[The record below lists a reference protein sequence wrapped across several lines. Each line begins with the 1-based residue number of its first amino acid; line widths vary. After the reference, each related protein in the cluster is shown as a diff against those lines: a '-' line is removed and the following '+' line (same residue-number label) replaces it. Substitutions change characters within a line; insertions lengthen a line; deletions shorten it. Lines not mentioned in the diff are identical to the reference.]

1 MAAPKP
7 KDLQH
12 EEAALR
18 KRLDFVSELKQSLA
32 QAEGLPAQAV
42 GAYTGIID
50 GVGCLGGVTWNDM
63 LLHVRLLSVCPVGGP
78 CTHDAQQTFCCAC
91 ETQS

>member
-32 QAEGLPAQAV
+32 QADGLPAQAIA
-42 GAYTGIID
+42 AYTGIID
-50 GVGCLGGVTWNDM
+50 GAGCCRDRTLTC
-63 LLHVRLLSVCPVGGP
+63 R
-78 CTHDAQQTFCCAC
+78 T
-91 ETQS
+91 